1 VPIRQQHAVKRFGTP
16 RVSAV
21 ELRGRRAVVT
31 GGGGGLGEAL
41 VGVLAAEGMRV
52 LVADVDGE
60 AAARVAREVDGE
72 AVIADLAGDEGV
84 EAVVAAAAGDV
95 DVLVNCAGGWSPH
108 GRQYPDAP
116 AGEWDGVLALN
127 LRSPMRLVQALQ
139 DPLSRSPV
147 GAVVSISSSA
157 GRGTGAYESPEYA
170 AAKAGLIRFT
180 TSVADWEQRFR
191 IRVSCVVPGWIG
203 LPRALDEVAA
213 MPAGARPALIPPG
226 QVAGEVLALVKDT
239 GSAGRV
245 VVIDEGEP
253 ARALDAL

>member
-1 VPIRQQHAVKRFGTP
+1 
-16 RVSAV
+16 V

-31 GGGGGLGEAL
+31 GGGGGLGEAI
-41 VGVLAAEGMRV
+41 VRALAAEGMWV

-60 AAARVAREVDGE
+60 AAARVAREVGGG
-72 AVIADLAGDEGV
+72 AVVADLAGDEGV
-84 EAVVAAAAGDV
+84 DGVVAAAGGDV

-116 AGEWDGVLALN
+116 AEEWDGVLALN
-127 LRSPMRLVQALQ
+127 LRNPMRLVQALL
-139 DPLSRSPV
+139 DPLKRSPV

-180 TSVADWEQRFR
+180 TSVADWEQRFGV
-191 IRVSCVVPGWIG
+191 RVACVVPGWIG

-213 MPAGARPALIPPG
+213 MPADERPALIPPDRL
-226 QVAGEVLALVKDT
+226 ADEVLALIRDT

-245 VVIDEGEP
+245 VVID
-253 ARALDAL
+253 DA